1 MKISE
6 STQKKLGVAMS
17 GSAEAKELCDLL
29 EALQEQ
35 VDAVNKRLD
44 ALESVRVPEPG
55 HRYPP
60 KLEAKPTP
68 PPETVAKA
76 PEETKPPRDDRAL
89 RTGEDPKERT
99 RSDQSVDQAVAK
111 ESE

>member
-17 GSAEAKELCDLL
+17 GSAEAKELCDALFRL
-29 EALQEQ
+29 EGLINAHSQ
-35 VDAVNKRLD
+35 RLD

-60 KLEAKPTP
+60 KTERMH
-68 PPETVAKA
+68 PE
-76 PEETKPPRDDRAL
+76 
-89 RTGEDPKERT
+89 
-99 RSDQSVDQAVAK
+99 
-111 ESE
+111 